1 MAKKVRKKK
10 EVKFFKLLKS
20 NSFQRIIVLTLTWL
34 ILSTIVAYEAAPVKY
49 KLEVGDI
56 SQYDIQA
63 PRDIENTIRTRQN
76 AEEKASKLAPVII
89 DIENANSDMLNGAYE
104 YFEGLE
110 KLISDIKMDTEYQTL
125 NEKIQEYDQEG
136 AYEVLFELDEPIL
149 RLMLAEQDEES
160 LQNLKN
166 TVIKTII
173 PELTKKKL
181 MEDNLAIEI
190 SRGLEFIGESHPG
203 MPFKP
208 IAADVLQKVI
218 KPNSRIDEEATKAQ
232 RDTYIEN
239 YIKENPVIIYK
250 DERIISKDDVV
261 TEDKYEVLK
270 EINYID
276 SEGKPDYLLF
286 IAVFIIIL
294 LLFIS
299 AFMYLKNFQPKVYF
313 NRNSVF
319 LICVSMLITSLFAW
333 VIREFVPDLSY
344 FIIPIFIAPVLI
356 AIFLGIE
363 SAITINIL
371 LTFSF
376 SLMVGGNIEFMIMSI
391 LGGSFAAFF
400 TANATQRRKISMTGF
415 ALGCLNALVIILVGL
430 MEKKS
435 LETLL
440 NDGGLA
446 FVNGLLS
453 IILAI
458 GLLPFLETT
467 FNVVTPLKLLELAD
481 PNHPLLKRLLM
492 EAPGTYHHS
501 LMVGNLAEVAT
512 REIGGNALLARV
524 GAYFHDVGKLKRP
537 YFFKENQMSDNPHD
551 KLTQT

>member
-190 SRGLEFIGESHPG
+190 SRGL
-203 MPFKP
+203 
-208 IAADVLQKVI
+208 
-218 KPNSRIDEEATKAQ
+218 
-232 RDTYIEN
+232 
-239 YIKENPVIIYK
+239 
-250 DERIISKDDVV
+250 
-261 TEDKYEVLK
+261 
-270 EINYID
+270 
-276 SEGKPDYLLF
+276 
-286 IAVFIIIL
+286 
-294 LLFIS
+294 
-299 AFMYLKNFQPKVYF
+299 
-313 NRNSVF
+313 
-319 LICVSMLITSLFAW
+319 
-333 VIREFVPDLSY
+333 
-344 FIIPIFIAPVLI
+344 
-356 AIFLGIE
+356 
-363 SAITINIL
+363 
-371 LTFSF
+371 
-376 SLMVGGNIEFMIMSI
+376 
-391 LGGSFAAFF
+391 
-400 TANATQRRKISMTGF
+400 
-415 ALGCLNALVIILVGL
+415 
-430 MEKKS
+430 
-435 LETLL
+435 
-440 NDGGLA
+440 
-446 FVNGLLS
+446 
-453 IILAI
+453 
-458 GLLPFLETT
+458 
-467 FNVVTPLKLLELAD
+467 
-481 PNHPLLKRLLM
+481 
-492 EAPGTYHHS
+492 
-501 LMVGNLAEVAT
+501 NL
-512 REIGGNALLARV
+512 
-524 GAYFHDVGKLKRP
+524 
-537 YFFKENQMSDNPHD
+537 
-551 KLTQT
+551 